1 MNKTDIRKFAII
13 ANKDRD
19 GDFVYTKTL
28 MKSIIDRGGEIISP
42 GSDGFVITE
51 NINSIENCDFFKN
64 CDIAVCLGGDG
75 TFLKAARTVYRYDKP
90 MLGINLGSLGFLTEI
105 EKHNIDNAVESIF
118 AGKYCMEERIM
129 LEVDIYMEGKSANS
143 DIVINDVVLSR
154 GAISRILHVKTYIND
169 VFVDN
174 FPGDGLIISS
184 PTGSTAYTLSA
195 GGPVVEPDTD
205 LIIVTPICPHILYS
219 RSFITSGDSVVKAI
233 VDERFDH
240 MAMVTV
246 DGQNAYK
253 LSGGDMIQVRR
264 SDKKF
269 KMISLKPKNFF
280 NVLRNK
286 IYYRGENQ

>member
-1 MNKTDIRKFAII
+1 MSKREIRKFAVIT
-13 ANKDRD
+13 NKDRD
-19 GDFVYTKTL
+19 ENFVYTNAL
-28 MKSIIDRGGEIISP
+28 MKSIVSRGGKIVSP
-42 GSDGFVITE
+42 GNEGFIITE
-51 NINSIENCDFFKN
+51 NINSIENCDFFTD

-75 TFLKAARTVYRYDKP
+75 TFLKAARTVYKYDKP
-90 MLGINLGSLGFLTEI
+90 MLGINLGSLGFLTEV
-105 EKHNIDNAVESIF
+105 EKHNIDLAVESIF
-118 AGKYCMEERIM
+118 SGKYYLEERIM
-129 LEVDIYMEGKSANS
+129 LEVDIYMEDKLANS
-143 DIVINDVVLSR
+143 DIVINDAVLSR

-174 FPGDGLIISS
+174 FPGDGLIVSS

-253 LSGGDMIQVRR
+253 LSGGDMILVRR

-269 KMISLKPKNFF
+269 RMISLKPKNFF